1 MGGSPSGILVKL
13 CAQKEKNKNEPVPMK
28 WHEVC
33 ELLSRQLKVSF
44 DYLNFNY
51 IRKVIPYFTRMQPTV
66 PQQDKFLLNFDNQGI

>member
-1 MGGSPSGILVKL
+1 M
-13 CAQKEKNKNEPVPMK
+13 Q

-51 IRKVIPYFTRMQPTV
+51 IRKVIPCFTRMQPTV
-66 PQQDKFLLNFDNQGI
+66 PQQDEFLLNFDNQGI